1 MADMEG
7 RDGEI
12 DQGTQQGGSD
22 TEVGPDLRLPTGAL
36 NALTDVP
43 GIEVG
48 HYTHDR
54 VQRGVTA
61 ILCRAGATAGVSVR
75 GSNPGTF
82 NTDALASTT
91 SGGVVHGIGLA
102 GGSLFGLGAISG
114 ITEWLFHEGI
124 GHRYRGALIPVV
136 AGAVIFDLAFADPTV
151 YPTVEWGRQAAAAAS
166 TGGFPRGN
174 NGVGAGGTAGKGPGC
189 VRVKGGLGTASLLLP
204 GGIVVGALVVLN
216 ALGGLIHPLTGE
228 LYATHGGFDIPL
240 LYHQPDEEPDPTS
253 ALRNTTLGV
262 VATNAGLTKPQVAKI
277 ADLAHDGLARGIRP
291 VHAMRDGD
299 TVFALA
305 TLDNP
310 IQLPE
315 TSDANLTD
323 LIGHA
328 AADAMVLAIL
338 DAARETE
345 GVAGWP
351 SVAEAQTAVAS
362 AR

>member
-1 MADMEG
+1 MADMKDSG
-7 RDGEI
+7 GAI
-12 DQGTQQGGSD
+12 DAEARKAGSD
-22 TEVGPDLRLPTGAL
+22 TESGPELRLVPGLL

-61 ILCRAGATAGVSVR
+61 ILCKAGATAGVSVR
-75 GSNPGTF
+75 GGNPGTF
-82 NTDALASTT
+82 NTDALAPTA

-114 ITEWLFHEGI
+114 ITEWLFHQGI

-136 AGAVIFDLAFADPTV
+136 AGAVIFDLAFADPATF
-151 YPTVEWGRQAAAAAS
+151 PTVEWGRQAAAAAS
-166 TGGFPRGN
+166 TQSFPRGN
-174 NGVGAGGTAGKGPGC
+174 SGVGAGGTAGKGPGC

-216 ALGGLIHPLTGE
+216 SLGGLIHPLTGE
-228 LYATHGGFDIPL
+228 LFATHGGFDIPL
-240 LYHQPDEEPDPTS
+240 LYHQPDQEPDPTS
-253 ALRNTTLGV
+253 PLRNTTLGL

-291 VHAMRDGD
+291 AHAMRDGD

-310 IQLPE
+310 VRLPD

-323 LIGHA
+323 LVGHA

-345 GVAGWP
+345 GVPEWP
-351 SVAEAQTAVAS
+351 SVAEARAAL
-362 AR
+362 ARDQ